1 MPRLRAPLG
10 AFESTRSSMF
20 GRAEAERDGGILS
33 PARLWLLSI
42 SLRKRGHVGLALQVK
57 RLNALLYHNSL
68 PINASVEPDIK
79 FEHHAFGVMVHDNV
93 TIGKRVRIWHH
104 VTLSVRQFAGRPGGQ
119 LIIEDDVK
127 IGAGAI
133 VVTPMSETM
142 RIQRGARIGA
152 GAIVTEDVPPGATV
166 LSPPSRVL
174 MHRAATRVEQS
185 QSASADTDD
194 TFDAP
199 PEWLPSEANARA
211 AGP

>member
-1 MPRLRAPLG
+1 MPSEPASGSLEAK
-10 AFESTRSSMF
+10 RSLF
-20 GRAEAERDGGILS
+20 GRRSRPKAGGGILS

-42 SLRKRGHVGLALQVK
+42 SLRKRGLVRLAFQVK

-68 PINASVEPDIK
+68 PINAEIEPDLM

-104 VTLSVRQFAGRPGGQ
+104 VTLSVRQFAGRPGGR

-133 VVTPMSETM
+133 VITPMSETM
-142 RIQRGARIGA
+142 TIHRGARIGA

-174 MHRAATRVEQS
+174 MHRASTRLEQS
-185 QSASADTDD
+185 QREADEGARGSD
-194 TFDAP
+194 TS
-199 PEWLPSEANARA
+199 PEVLSSEASGVET
-211 AGP
+211 GP